1 MNNTESQTPINSFT
15 LAELIDLAGEQRQGL
30 MRECITASSDS
41 QMQVFRFPCRIDA
54 FIIGVGTEGETSVSF
69 NLHEFKLK
77 KDSIFIFTP
86 KNVLQVNSQ
95 QYFKADVIAISPDF
109 MRRINID
116 IKNMMPLFLKFVENP
131 ALTLTPEES
140 RSMRGMIAQIERET
154 RGPETHFSFDIVSGL
169 IAATIY
175 KVGDIMYHY
184 LAEHPEGQNNSHNR
198 AEEYF
203 KQFTHLLGE
212 HFREERSV
220 GFYARQL
227 CITPKYLTTLI
238 KRISGQ
244 SVSEWIDNYV
254 ILEAKTL
261 LKYSTMSIQEIAYYL
276 NFPNQSA
283 ATSSATRACRPRS
296 TRRRTDKGQHPAEH
310 TRRGMSGRGM
320 FDNAYP
326 TVCTPACIR
335 NPGRSTAPG
344 FVVAKPRQKGYPT
357 PKLSAVFFQRRL

>member
-69 NLHEFKLK
+69 NLHEFRLK
-77 KDSIFIFTP
+77 KDSMFIFTP
-86 KNVLQVNSQ
+86 KNILQVNSQ

-140 RSMRGMIAQIERET
+140 RSMRGMLAQIERET

-184 LAEHPEGQNNSHNR
+184 LAEHPEEQNNSHNR

-276 NFPNQSA
+276 NFPNQSFFGSYFKRN
-283 ATSSATRACRPRS
+283 T
-296 TRRRTDKGQHPAEH
+296 
-310 TRRGMSGRGM
+310 GMSPSQYKAQ
-320 FDNAYP
+320 N
-326 TVCTPACIR
+326 
-335 NPGRSTAPG
+335 
-344 FVVAKPRQKGYPT
+344 
-357 PKLSAVFFQRRL
+357 

>member
-276 NFPNQSA
+276 NFPNQSFFGSYFKRNTA
-283 ATSSATRACRPRS
+283 
-296 TRRRTDKGQHPAEH
+296 
-310 TRRGMSGRGM
+310 MSPSQYK
-320 FDNAYP
+320 A
-326 TVCTPACIR
+326 
-335 NPGRSTAPG
+335 
-344 FVVAKPRQKGYPT
+344 
-357 PKLSAVFFQRRL
+357 LH

>member
-30 MRECITASSDS
+30 MRMRECITASSDS

-69 NLHEFKLK
+69 NLHEFRLK
-77 KDSIFIFTP
+77 KDSMFIFTP
-86 KNVLQVNSQ
+86 KNILQVNSQ

-116 IKNMMPLFLKFVENP
+116 IKNMMPLFLKFVKNP
-131 ALTLTPEES
+131 TLALTPEES

-276 NFPNQSA
+276 NFPNQSFFGSYFKRN
-283 ATSSATRACRPRS
+283 T
-296 TRRRTDKGQHPAEH
+296 
-310 TRRGMSGRGM
+310 GMSPSQYKAQ
-320 FDNAYP
+320 N
-326 TVCTPACIR
+326 
-335 NPGRSTAPG
+335 
-344 FVVAKPRQKGYPT
+344 
-357 PKLSAVFFQRRL
+357 

>member
-69 NLHEFKLK
+69 NLHEFRLK
-77 KDSIFIFTP
+77 KDSMFIFTP
-86 KNVLQVNSQ
+86 KNILQVNSQ

-116 IKNMMPLFLKFVENP
+116 IKNMLPLFLKFVENP
-131 ALTLTPEES
+131 TLALTPEES

-276 NFPNQSA
+276 NFPNQSFFGSYFKRN
-283 ATSSATRACRPRS
+283 T
-296 TRRRTDKGQHPAEH
+296 
-310 TRRGMSGRGM
+310 GMSPSQYKAQ
-320 FDNAYP
+320 N
-326 TVCTPACIR
+326 
-335 NPGRSTAPG
+335 
-344 FVVAKPRQKGYPT
+344 
-357 PKLSAVFFQRRL
+357 

>member
-69 NLHEFKLK
+69 NLHEFRLK
-77 KDSIFIFTP
+77 KDSMFIFTP
-86 KNVLQVNSQ
+86 KNILQVNSQ

-131 ALTLTPEES
+131 TLALTPEES

-169 IAATIY
+169 IAAMIY

-244 SVSEWIDNYV
+244 SVSEMIDNYV
-254 ILEAKTL
+254 IQEPKPL
-261 LKYSTMSIQEIAYYL
+261 LKYSTMSIHDIAY
-276 NFPNQSA
+276 NQNIPNHSFFGSYFKRN
-283 ATSSATRACRPRS
+283 T
-296 TRRRTDKGQHPAEH
+296 
-310 TRRGMSGRGM
+310 GMSPSQYKAQ
-320 FDNAYP
+320 N
-326 TVCTPACIR
+326 
-335 NPGRSTAPG
+335 
-344 FVVAKPRQKGYPT
+344 
-357 PKLSAVFFQRRL
+357 

>member
-69 NLHEFKLK
+69 NLHEFRLK
-77 KDSIFIFTP
+77 KDSMFIFTP
-86 KNVLQVNSQ
+86 KNILQVNSQ

-109 MRRINID
+109 MRRITID

-131 ALTLTPEES
+131 TLALTPEES

-276 NFPNQSA
+276 NFPNQSFFGSYFKRN
-283 ATSSATRACRPRS
+283 T
-296 TRRRTDKGQHPAEH
+296 
-310 TRRGMSGRGM
+310 GMSPSQYKAQ
-320 FDNAYP
+320 N
-326 TVCTPACIR
+326 
-335 NPGRSTAPG
+335 
-344 FVVAKPRQKGYPT
+344 
-357 PKLSAVFFQRRL
+357 

>member
-69 NLHEFKLK
+69 NLHEFRLK
-77 KDSIFIFTP
+77 KDSMFIFTP
-86 KNVLQVNSQ
+86 KNILQVNSQ

-116 IKNMMPLFLKFVENP
+116 IKNMMPLFLKFVKNP
-131 ALTLTPEES
+131 TLALTPEES

-184 LAEHPEGQNNSHNR
+184 LAEHPEEQNNSHNR

-276 NFPNQSA
+276 NFPNQSFFGSYFKRN
-283 ATSSATRACRPRS
+283 T
-296 TRRRTDKGQHPAEH
+296 
-310 TRRGMSGRGM
+310 GMSPSQYKAQ
-320 FDNAYP
+320 N
-326 TVCTPACIR
+326 
-335 NPGRSTAPG
+335 
-344 FVVAKPRQKGYPT
+344 
-357 PKLSAVFFQRRL
+357 

>member
-69 NLHEFKLK
+69 NLHEFRLK
-77 KDSIFIFTP
+77 KDSMFIFTP
-86 KNVLQVNSQ
+86 KNILLVNSQ
-95 QYFKADVIAISPDF
+95 KYFKADVIAISPDF

-131 ALTLTPEES
+131 TLALTPEES

-276 NFPNQSA
+276 NFPNQSFFGSYFKRN
-283 ATSSATRACRPRS
+283 T
-296 TRRRTDKGQHPAEH
+296 
-310 TRRGMSGRGM
+310 GMSPSQYKAQ
-320 FDNAYP
+320 N
-326 TVCTPACIR
+326 
-335 NPGRSTAPG
+335 
-344 FVVAKPRQKGYPT
+344 
-357 PKLSAVFFQRRL
+357 

>member
-69 NLHEFKLK
+69 NLHEFRLK
-77 KDSIFIFTP
+77 KDSMFIFTP
-86 KNVLQVNSQ
+86 KNILQVNSQ

-116 IKNMMPLFLKFVENP
+116 IKNMMPLFLKFGENP
-131 ALTLTPEES
+131 TLALTPEES

-184 LAEHPEGQNNSHNR
+184 LAEHPEEQNNSHNR

-276 NFPNQSA
+276 NFPNQSFFGSYFKRN
-283 ATSSATRACRPRS
+283 T
-296 TRRRTDKGQHPAEH
+296 
-310 TRRGMSGRGM
+310 GMSPSQYKAQ
-320 FDNAYP
+320 N
-326 TVCTPACIR
+326 
-335 NPGRSTAPG
+335 
-344 FVVAKPRQKGYPT
+344 
-357 PKLSAVFFQRRL
+357 

>member
-69 NLHEFKLK
+69 NLHEFRLK
-77 KDSIFIFTP
+77 KDSMFIFTP
-86 KNVLQVNSQ
+86 KNILQVNSQ

-116 IKNMMPLFLKFVENP
+116 IKNMIPLFLKFVENP
-131 ALTLTPEES
+131 TLALTPEES

-184 LAEHPEGQNNSHNR
+184 LAEHPEEQNNSHNR

-276 NFPNQSA
+276 NFPNQSFFGSYFKRN
-283 ATSSATRACRPRS
+283 T
-296 TRRRTDKGQHPAEH
+296 
-310 TRRGMSGRGM
+310 GMSPSQYKAQ
-320 FDNAYP
+320 N
-326 TVCTPACIR
+326 
-335 NPGRSTAPG
+335 
-344 FVVAKPRQKGYPT
+344 
-357 PKLSAVFFQRRL
+357 

>member
-175 KVGDIMYHY
+175 KIGDIMYHY

-276 NFPNQSA
+276 NFPNQSFFGSYFKRN
-283 ATSSATRACRPRS
+283 T
-296 TRRRTDKGQHPAEH
+296 
-310 TRRGMSGRGM
+310 GMSPSQYKAQ
-320 FDNAYP
+320 N
-326 TVCTPACIR
+326 
-335 NPGRSTAPG
+335 
-344 FVVAKPRQKGYPT
+344 
-357 PKLSAVFFQRRL
+357 

>member
-69 NLHEFKLK
+69 NLHEFRLK
-77 KDSIFIFTP
+77 KDSMFIFTP
-86 KNVLQVNSQ
+86 KNILQVNSQ

-154 RGPETHFSFDIVSGL
+154 RGPETHFSLDIVSGL

-184 LAEHPEGQNNSHNR
+184 LAEHPEEQNNSHNR

-276 NFPNQSA
+276 NFPNQSFFGSYFKRN
-283 ATSSATRACRPRS
+283 T
-296 TRRRTDKGQHPAEH
+296 
-310 TRRGMSGRGM
+310 GMSPSQYKAQ
-320 FDNAYP
+320 N
-326 TVCTPACIR
+326 
-335 NPGRSTAPG
+335 
-344 FVVAKPRQKGYPT
+344 
-357 PKLSAVFFQRRL
+357 

>member
-69 NLHEFKLK
+69 NLHEFRLK
-77 KDSIFIFTP
+77 KDSMFIFTP
-86 KNVLQVNSQ
+86 KNILQVNSQ

-131 ALTLTPEES
+131 TLALTPEES

-254 ILEAKTL
+254 ILEATTL

-276 NFPNQSA
+276 NFPNQSFFGSYFKRN
-283 ATSSATRACRPRS
+283 T
-296 TRRRTDKGQHPAEH
+296 
-310 TRRGMSGRGM
+310 GMSPSQYKAQ
-320 FDNAYP
+320 N
-326 TVCTPACIR
+326 
-335 NPGRSTAPG
+335 
-344 FVVAKPRQKGYPT
+344 
-357 PKLSAVFFQRRL
+357 

>member
-69 NLHEFKLK
+69 NLHEFRLK
-77 KDSIFIFTP
+77 KDSMFIFTP
-86 KNVLQVNSQ
+86 KNILQANSQ

-131 ALTLTPEES
+131 TLALTPEES

-184 LAEHPEGQNNSHNR
+184 LAEHPEEQNNSHNR

-238 KRISGQ
+238 KRISGK

-261 LKYSTMSIQEIAYYL
+261 LKYSNMSVQEIAYYL
-276 NFPNQSA
+276 NFPNQSFFGSYFKRNA
-283 ATSSATRACRPRS
+283 
-296 TRRRTDKGQHPAEH
+296 
-310 TRRGMSGRGM
+310 GMSPSQ
-320 FDNAYP
+320 YK
-326 TVCTPACIR
+326 
-335 NPGRSTAPG
+335 
-344 FVVAKPRQKGYPT
+344 AKK
-357 PKLSAVFFQRRL
+357 

>member
-1 MNNTESQTPINSFT
+1 MNYTESQTPINSFT

-69 NLHEFKLK
+69 NLHEFRLK
-77 KDSIFIFTP
+77 KDSMFIFTP
-86 KNVLQVNSQ
+86 KNILQVNSQ

-276 NFPNQSA
+276 NFPNQSFFGSYFKRN
-283 ATSSATRACRPRS
+283 T
-296 TRRRTDKGQHPAEH
+296 
-310 TRRGMSGRGM
+310 GMSPSQYKAQ
-320 FDNAYP
+320 N
-326 TVCTPACIR
+326 
-335 NPGRSTAPG
+335 
-344 FVVAKPRQKGYPT
+344 
-357 PKLSAVFFQRRL
+357 